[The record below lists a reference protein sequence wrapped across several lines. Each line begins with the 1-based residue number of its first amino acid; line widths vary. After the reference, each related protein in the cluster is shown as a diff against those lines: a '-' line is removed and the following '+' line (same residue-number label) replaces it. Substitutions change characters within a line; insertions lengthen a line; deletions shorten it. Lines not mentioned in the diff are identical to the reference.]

1 MNKKLILPGCI
12 LWIIGLAASIIGM
25 NIDSKAG
32 QLTAVIGNILFFVG
46 LGIVGA
52 ARLMA
57 RKNEDRDKGREE

>member
-52 ARLMA
+52 AWLMA
-57 RKNEDRDKGREE
+57 RKNEDRDRDREE

>member
-57 RKNEDRDKGREE
+57 RKNEDPDRDREE

>member
-12 LWIIGLAASIIGM
+12 LWIAGLAASIIGM

-32 QLTAVIGNILFFVG
+32 QLTAVIGNILFFIG

-52 ARLMA
+52 AWLAA
-57 RKNEDRDKGREE
+57 RREKDSSQED

>member
-12 LWIIGLAASIIGM
+12 LWIAGLAASIIGM

-32 QLTAVIGNILFFVG
+32 QLTAVIGNILFFIG

-52 ARLMA
+52 ARLMM
-57 RKNEDRDKGREE
+57 RKNEDRDAGRKE

>member
-12 LWIIGLAASIIGM
+12 LWIVGLAASIIGM

-32 QLTAVIGNILFFVG
+32 QLTAVIGNILFFIG

-52 ARLMA
+52 ARLMV
-57 RKNEDRDKGREE
+57 RKKEDRDAGREE

>member
-12 LWIIGLAASIIGM
+12 LWIVGLAASIIGM

>member
-12 LWIIGLAASIIGM
+12 LWIAGLAASIIGM

-32 QLTAVIGNILFFVG
+32 QLTAVIGNILFFIG

-52 ARLMA
+52 AWLMT
-57 RKNEDRDKGREE
+57 RKNEDRDAGREE